1 MKKLLCLAVVSATL
15 SGCASMKNEDGS
27 FNNASTYGGLAA
39 LAGGVAGALINHDNP
54 AQGALIGAAVAGSA
68 GAGYGYYVDKQEAE
82 LRESMKDSG
91 VQVEREGDQLKVVM
105 PGSITFATGQAEIQ
119 PSFQYTLGQLASSF
133 RQFQD
138 SNLIITGHT
147 DSVGSYDANQVLSA
161 RRAESVAQFLRSN
174 GVDASR
180 LQTIGAGSSSPIAPN
195 DYPEGRAQNRRV
207 EIKLVPRSG
216 TVAQGY

>member
-1 MKKLLCLAVVSATL
+1 
-15 SGCASMKNEDGS
+15 
-27 FNNASTYGGLAA
+27 
-39 LAGGVAGALINHDNP
+39 
-54 AQGALIGAAVAGSA
+54 
-68 GAGYGYYVDKQEAE
+68 
-82 LRESMKDSG
+82 MKDSG

-174 GVDASR
+174 GVDSSR

-195 DYPEGRAQNRRV
+195 DSAEGRAQNRRV
-207 EIKLVPRSG
+207 EIKLVPRVG
-216 TVAQGY
+216 TVAQG